1 MINLLSPSDRRQL
14 AAARS
19 NTLILR
25 YILLLSV
32 VIAIMA
38 LEMLSVYLL
47 LNNDMRNSQ
56 ALIDDNNTKAQKYA
70 SIAKQAD
77 TFRTNL
83 AISKYILSKQIPYTS
98 LIFAIADSLP
108 NSGTSYAILDGNINI
123 TPVNFGTPVTLTIQ
137 TNTPDTAIQV
147 KTSLQQVKYNGK
159 NIFSAVSFE
168 SIANPDP
175 SIPRY
180 TYQAIYKVTFATD
193 ITTQ

>member
-168 SIANPDP
+168 SIANPAT
-175 SIPRY
+175 SIPR
-180 TYQAIYKVTFATD
+180 
-193 ITTQ
+193 